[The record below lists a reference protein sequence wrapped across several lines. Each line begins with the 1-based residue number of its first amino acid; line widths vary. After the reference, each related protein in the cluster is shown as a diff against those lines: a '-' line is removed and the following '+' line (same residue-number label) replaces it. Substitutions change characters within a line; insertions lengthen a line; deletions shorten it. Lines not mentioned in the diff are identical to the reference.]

1 MLDGAK
7 KMDANK
13 IKAQLIAKGIKQVD
27 IARTLGISKGVV
39 SQVISGTRQ
48 SYRVQ
53 EYIARLLHV
62 PFESL
67 WGRKDL

>member
-1 MLDGAK
+1 
-7 KMDANK
+7 MDANK